1 MDIEMSKGQHKK
13 GGKYTTPNQKVP
25 MMVLEDGTQL
35 GESVAICRCDTSAP
49 GARYVVIC
57 GYMI

>member
-1 MDIEMSKGQHKK
+1 MSKGQHKK